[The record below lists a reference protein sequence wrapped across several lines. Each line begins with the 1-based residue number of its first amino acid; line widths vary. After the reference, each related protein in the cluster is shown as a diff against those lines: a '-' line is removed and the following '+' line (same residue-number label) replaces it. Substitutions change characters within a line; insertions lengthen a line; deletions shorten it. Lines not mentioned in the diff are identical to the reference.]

1 MNRLHLLPRYAQ
13 NLYTSYGSNWIESQD
28 SYSYNAKDENV
39 KCPRCL
45 EYNLPKYY
53 PGALGF
59 WYVNRMMTNIDALS
73 GTFGSPK
80 DNFMVA
86 VSNYN
91 DELCSPCGDDEAG
104 QARMEQ
110 ANMTTEELGMLRDW
124 LILSK
129 DERDEILGEYD
140 HD

>member
-1 MNRLHLLPRYAQ
+1 MLTTSNKQQKKRKVMSSKSRYEI
-13 NLYTSYGSNWIESQD
+13 NCERDLGSVRPLSDTEK
-28 SYSYNAKDENV
+28 NAKDEDV

-53 PGALGF
+53 PGALSY
-59 WYVNRMMTNIDALS
+59 WYVKHARVY
-73 GTFGSPK
+73 P
-80 DNFMVA
+80 
-86 VSNYN
+86 VSTYN

-110 ANMTTEELGMLRDW
+110 SNMSTEELGMLRDW

-129 DERDEILGEYD
+129 ENLK
-140 HD
+140 

>member
-1 MNRLHLLPRYAQ
+1 MTTYRYEI
-13 NLYTSYGSNWIESQD
+13 NCKRDLGSVRPLSDTERI
-28 SYSYNAKDENV
+28 AKDEDV

-53 PGALGF
+53 PGALSY
-59 WYVNRMMTNIDALS
+59 WYVKYARV
-73 GTFGSPK
+73 FP
-80 DNFMVA
+80 
-86 VSNYN
+86 VSTYN

-110 ANMTTEELGMLRDW
+110 ANMTTEEIGMLRDW

-129 DERDEILGEYD
+129 EVETNEK
-140 HD
+140 